1 MRGGSR
7 SKSRDESG
15 VMVFGAAS
23 EPAYG
28 FAARLVFEAG
38 TFARGGVRLGAEVG
52 GSASH
57 CDDASSSARANRF
70 AIPLDRGGGTRRPR
84 ESTTAAVKTTP
95 PGEGALRWNSCVFVI
110 APASGGRRTSDMASI
125 SARTRCWRG
134 DLRRRALASDD
145 SYRPAVRVV
154 ITCSP
159 TTPRVACFTPS
170 PSSSSARVNRRAI
183 VRSTRSHLKRPR
195 SLLPRS
201 RPIPSFRPA

>member
-1 MRGGSR
+1 
-7 SKSRDESG
+7 
-15 VMVFGAAS
+15 MVFGAAS

-38 TFARGGVRLGAEVG
+38 TFARGGERLGAEVG
-52 GSASH
+52 GSSPH
-57 CDDASSSARANRF
+57 SDDASSSARAIRF
-70 AIPLDRGGGTRRPR
+70 AIPVDRGGGTRRPR

-95 PGEGALRWNSCVFVI
+95 PGEGALRWNSRVFVI

-125 SARTRCWRG
+125 SARSRCWRG
-134 DLRRRALASDD
+134 DLRRRALASED
-145 SYRPAVRVV
+145 SYRPVVRVV
-154 ITCSP
+154 TSSP
-159 TTPRVACFTPS
+159 TTPRVARFTPS

-183 VRSTRSHLKRPR
+183 VRSTRSHLTRPR